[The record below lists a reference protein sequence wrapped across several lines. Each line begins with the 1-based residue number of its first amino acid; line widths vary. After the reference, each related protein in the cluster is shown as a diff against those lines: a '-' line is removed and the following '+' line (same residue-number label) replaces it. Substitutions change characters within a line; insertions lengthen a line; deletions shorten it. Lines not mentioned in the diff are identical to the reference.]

1 MSVSRKRALEYADE
15 IVSVPRAHV
24 RVTLRQGKD
33 GVTLLHQGRALTR
46 CYINLSGMRAA
57 RYMAEA
63 LGVEVPPLGG
73 SVDASVSTGVLWRAI
88 SISCLDLRKRESY
101 PILERLLDEAGMQ
114 RGSGS
119 DSV

>member
-24 RVTLRQGKD
+24 RVTLRQVEG
-33 GVTLLHQGRALTR
+33 GVTLLHRGRALTR
-46 CYINLSGMRAA
+46 CYINRSGMRAA
-57 RYMAEA
+57 RFMAQA
-63 LGVEVPPLGG
+63 LGVELPPLGG
-73 SVDASVSTGVLWRAI
+73 SVDATVSTGVLWRAV
-88 SISCLDLRKRESY
+88 SISCLDFRKAESL
-101 PILERLLDEAGMQ
+101 PLLERLLEEANMQ